1 MKGMVADARPSRLEG
16 LPKVAWQAATF
27 SLRMQTPTRSS
38 KPSALRGV
46 PRFATTLLNP
56 GVAASESV
64 LQQ

>member
-1 MKGMVADARPSRLEG
+1 MKGMVADARPYQLEG

-46 PRFATTLLNP
+46 PKFATTLLNP